1 MNLDDVISKFNSID
15 PVALEERLRLKPP
28 SDKSTKKDCHYQ
40 THGVFNDCV
49 FDNQPR
55 IWLTLEEAQAVLNT
69 YAQAHS
75 KLNAYGKAFYESLK
89 KRIEQKDTS
98 NE

>member
-28 SDKSTKKDCHYQ
+28 SDKSTKEDCHYQ
-40 THGVFNDCV
+40 THGVFDEGNIG
-49 FDNQPR
+49 NQPR

-89 KRIEQKDTS
+89 KRIEQEE
-98 NE
+98 NGHE